1 MTKAW
6 ALESDSRPIT
16 NWNHSNYRLFSS
28 WNFLFHWRYADHK
41 SGGFPGITIFWDPM
55 KWYAFLSLYD
65 LDTWYSEKHFPQSF
79 EERNIMMF
87 VVDNTPTQIALLF
100 CFNDVFYERGLCN
113 VSMSAWLSY
122 HNKSLLD
129 ASNLDWIIA

>member
-1 MTKAW
+1 
-6 ALESDSRPIT
+6 
-16 NWNHSNYRLFSS
+16 
-28 WNFLFHWRYADHK
+28 
-41 SGGFPGITIFWDPM
+41 
-55 KWYAFLSLYD
+55 
-65 LDTWYSEKHFPQSF
+65 
-79 EERNIMMF
+79 MMF

-129 ASNLDWIIA
+129 ASNLDWIIALAYFESIRFISACSGNLYPHLIYIPKTL